1 MQGKYYLTK
10 QRILLELERSRLNQI
25 KLSLQNKQAEL
36 EKLCQEHEG
45 ARKIETIATGILRK
59 NYKYVRQLEDI
70 ETQIKEV
77 IPHMNNAKEQMN
89 TLEERVAREIADD
102 YRKHHGREF

>member
-1 MQGKYYLTK
+1 M
-10 QRILLELERSRLNQI
+10 LELERSRLNQI
-25 KLSLQNKQAEL
+25 KLSLQNKQSEL

-77 IPHMNNAKEQMN
+77 IPRMNHAKEQMN

>member
-25 KLSLQNKQAEL
+25 KLSLQNKQAGL
-36 EKLCQEHEG
+36 EKLCQDHEA

-77 IPHMNNAKEQMN
+77 IPRMNHAKE
-89 TLEERVAREIADD
+89 
-102 YRKHHGREF
+102 